1 MSFAAL
7 LAIAQTAP
15 DAASAAVQ
23 GGPIVID
30 IPAQPV
36 NQALVAL
43 ALKTGISIGGVDP
56 ARCGPLS
63 RAIRGRMTP
72 ERALRAILA
81 SSQCDVKRIDS
92 RTFRLDLRPTPSRPP
107 VQLSPTEAFDTEEV
121 LVTRRPVRA
130 ELLPR
135 AVSVVSGGAV
145 IQNHFDIAK
154 LAARVPGM
162 TITNLGPGRNKIML
176 RGVSDGIITGR
187 TQSTVGLYLD
197 DSPLTY
203 NAPDPDLLLVDV
215 ARVEVLKGPQGA
227 LYGQGSLSGVVRVVT
242 NRPRLDRFEADVG
255 AGLGFTDGGDASWR
269 ATALANLPLIR
280 DRLALRAV
288 AYQDESGGFIEDIVD
303 GRAVTNATRRVG
315 GRAAIAWAID
325 DRFQFESTLATQ
337 SLSTDNSQYVLDD
350 TTPFRRQLDVAE
362 PHDNRF
368 VNLSAGLEG
377 KLEKGT
383 LKLFVNHLRHDISTG
398 YDAAPV
404 RALLMSG
411 TANAAPATNVLLY
424 NEDQALELTTGEFSL
439 MSPSNQRLRWLIGMF
454 AARAEESFQPRLSDS
469 GGVNDAYEEVRRERV
484 DDLAGFGHVIYD
496 LAPRWTASL
505 GLRLTGSRRE
515 TYSVIRD
522 VALSGYAAS
531 AIVRKD
537 TSANRFAHTFVVNY
551 TAREGMIFYA
561 QTADGFRT
569 GGFNTLSQGTAAEP
583 STYLGDALTSLEAGM
598 KLNTRDR
605 KLRLTATAF
614 RIHWRDIQSD
624 QWRNNGLPVT
634 VNIGDGVNTG
644 LEIEADWRAT
654 PDLVLHGAVLVNDPK
669 LSTPNPLYLA
679 DKDNGLP
686 FIAKHYFAL
695 SADWTQHVLNWQ
707 IQNSATI
714 SYRSRAPLNYGPLRD
729 VYMDGYA
736 QADVSSFLDLGQVR
750 IGARINNLT
759 NVRTNSF
766 AYGNPFSVNGQRQ
779 ITPLRPRTI
788 WLSVNRQF

>member
-7 LAIAQTAP
+7 LAIAQAAP
-15 DAASAAVQ
+15 DAARAADP
-23 GGPIVID
+23 GPIVID

-43 ALKTGISIGGVDP
+43 ALKTGVSIGGVDP

-72 ERALRAILA
+72 ERALRAMLA
-81 SSQCDVKRIDS
+81 SSQCDVKRIDA
-92 RTFRLDLRPTPSRPP
+92 RTFRLDMRPAPARPP
-107 VQLSPTEAFDTEEV
+107 VQLSPAEAFDTEEV

-145 IQNHFDIAK
+145 IQNDFDLAK

-176 RGVSDGIITGR
+176 RGVSDGILTGR

-255 AGLGFTDGGDASWR
+255 AGLGFTDGGDTSWR

-280 DRLALRAV
+280 DSLALRAV
-288 AYQDESGGFIEDIVD
+288 AYQDESGGFIDDVVD

-315 GRAAIAWAID
+315 GRAALTWAID
-325 DRFQFESTLATQ
+325 DRFQFESTLAAQ
-337 SLSTDNSQYVLDD
+337 SLNTDNSQYVLDGA
-350 TTPFRRQLDVAE
+350 TPFRRQLDVAE

-368 VNLSAGLEG
+368 LNLSAGLEG
-377 KLEKGT
+377 RLEKGT
-383 LKLFVNHLRHDISTG
+383 LKLFINHLRHDISTG

-404 RALLMSG
+404 RTQLMSG
-411 TANAAPATNVLLY
+411 AAVSPPSYTDALLY
-424 NEDQALELTTGEFSL
+424 NEDQSLELTTGEFSL

-454 AARAEESFQPRLSDS
+454 LARADESFHPRLSDA
-469 GGVNDAYEEVRRERV
+469 GGINDAYEEIRRERV

-496 LAPRWTASL
+496 LAPKWTASL

-531 AIVRKD
+531 AIVRKE
-537 TSANRFAHTFVVNY
+537 TSASRFAHTLVVNY
-551 TAREGMIFYA
+551 AAREGLIFYA

-569 GGFNTLSQGTAAEP
+569 GGFNTLTRGTAAEP

-598 KLNTRDR
+598 KLNTPDR
-605 KLRLTATAF
+605 KLRLTATAY

-644 LEIEADWRAT
+644 LEIEADWRVT
-654 PDLVLHGAVLVNDPK
+654 PDLVLHGAALVNDPK
-669 LSTPNPLYLA
+669 LSKPNPLYLA

-707 IQNSATI
+707 IQNSATV
-714 SYRSRAPLNYGPLRD
+714 SYRSKAPLNYGPLRD
-729 VYMDGYA
+729 IYMDGYA
-736 QADVSSFLDLGQVR
+736 QVDVSSFLDLGQVR

-759 NVRTNSF
+759 DVRTNSF
-766 AYGNPFSVNGQRQ
+766 AYGNPFSVNSSRQ

>member
-1 MSFAAL
+1 MSFVAL
-7 LAIAQTAP
+7 TLVQAAP
-15 DAASAAVQ
+15 DAALAADP
-23 GGPIVID
+23 GPVAID
-30 IPAQPV
+30 IPAQSV

-43 ALKTGISIGGVDP
+43 ALKTGVSIGGIDP

-63 RAIRGRMTP
+63 RAVRGRLTP
-72 ERALRAILA
+72 ERALRGMLA
-81 SSQCDVKRIDS
+81 SSQCDVKRIDA
-92 RTFRLDLRPTPSRPP
+92 RTFRLDLRPKPPRAP
-107 VQLSPTEAFDTEEV
+107 VQLSPAEAFDTEEV
-121 LVTRRPVRA
+121 LVTRRPVRT

-135 AVSVVSGGAV
+135 AVSVVSGGAI
-145 IQNHFDIAK
+145 IQNDFDLAK
-154 LAARVPGM
+154 LATRVPGM

-176 RGVSDGIITGR
+176 RGVSDSILTGR

-255 AGLGFTDGGDASWR
+255 AGLGVTAGGDTSWR
-269 ATALANLPLIR
+269 ATLLANAPLIR
-280 DRLALRAV
+280 DTLAVRAV
-288 AYQDESGGFIEDIVD
+288 AYKDESGGFIEDVVD
-303 GRAVTNATRRVG
+303 GRAITNATRRVG
-315 GRAAIAWAID
+315 GRAALTWAID
-325 DRFQFESTLATQ
+325 DRFQLETSLAAQ
-337 SLSTDNSQYVLDD
+337 SLSSDNSQYVLDS

-368 VNLSAGLEG
+368 LNLSVGLEG

-398 YDAAPV
+398 YDAGPV
-404 RALLMSG
+404 RTQLLSGSAVALPSADALL
-411 TANAAPATNVLLY
+411 Y
-424 NEDQALELTTGEFSL
+424 DEDQSLELTTAEFSL

-454 AARAEESFQPRLSDS
+454 LARADENFHPRLSD
-469 GGVNDAYEEVRRERV
+469 VNGINEAYAEMRSERV

-496 LAPRWTASL
+496 FAPKWTVSL

-522 VALSGYAAS
+522 VALNGYAAS
-531 AIVRKD
+531 AVVRED
-537 TSANRFAHTFVVNY
+537 TSASRFAHTLVVNY

-569 GGFNTLSQGTAAEP
+569 GGFNTLTQGTAAEP

-598 KLNTRDR
+598 KLNTPDR
-605 KLRLTATAF
+605 KLRLTATAY

-624 QWRNNGLPVT
+624 QWRSNGLPVT

-644 LEIEADWRAT
+644 VEVEADWRVT
-654 PDLVLHGAVLVNDPK
+654 TDVVLHGAVLVNDPK
-669 LSTPNPLYLA
+669 LSQPNPLYLA
-679 DKDNGLP
+679 DKDSGLP
-686 FIAKHYFAL
+686 FIAKHYYAL
-695 SADWTQHVLNWQ
+695 SADWTQHVLNWKV
-707 IQNSATI
+707 QNSATV

-729 VYMDGYA
+729 VYTGGYA
-736 QADVSSFLDLGQVR
+736 LLDVSSFLDLGQVR
-750 IGARINNLT
+750 IGARVNNLT
-759 NVRTNSF
+759 DVRSNSF
-766 AYGNPFSVNGQRQ
+766 AYGNPFSVNGPRQ
-779 ITPLRPRTI
+779 ITPLRPRTV
-788 WLSVNRQF
+788 WVSVNRQF